1 MSLISEPETHGE
13 HDERTAKLAAEQSDS
28 TIWSAPFWL
37 GTGERALKTATQ
49 VAIAAITVS
58 TGADLIPA
66 VGVEG
71 INWAGVASITGVATI
86 LSLFTS
92 LGNASFTAGR

>member
-13 HDERTAKLAAEQSDS
+13 RTTKLASDQSDS
-28 TIWSAPFWL
+28 TIWTAPFWR

-49 VAIAAITVS
+49 VAVAAITVS

-71 INWAGVASITGVATI
+71 INWAGVASVTAVATI